1 MVPLVLLKVV
11 IVPAV
16 PVRFVMVPLVLLKV
30 VIVPA
35 VPVRFVIVPFVI
47 VPAVPV
53 RFVVLRVVIVP
64 AVPVRFVMVPF
75 IIVKLSPENE
85 VAVAIPVTTTP
96 LLFVSNANALTFPVK
111 SPLMLPTNPLIAVMT
126 PTVKIFTSEI
136 SSLRL
141 TVMVLPKPIEVRLSP
156 PAMVRVSLRR
166 LISNKPESPVTVK
179 AVPTAAV
186 PAAVKRPLESTVN
199 VATSVDEP

>member
-1 MVPLVLLKVV
+1 MVPLVLL
-11 IVPAV
+11 
-16 PVRFVMVPLVLLKV
+16 
-30 VIVPA
+30 
-35 VPVRFVIVPFVI
+35 
-47 VPAVPV
+47 
-53 RFVVLRVVIVP
+53 RVVIIP
-64 AVPVRFVMVPF
+64 TVPVIFV
-75 IIVKLSPENE
+75 IVKLSPENE

-111 SPLMLPTNPLIAVMT
+111 SPLMLPTNPLVAVIT
-126 PTVKIFTSEI
+126 PTDKIFTSEI
-136 SSLRL
+136 LSSSS

-166 LISNKPESPVTVK
+166 LISNEPESPVTVK

>member
-1 MVPLVLLKVV
+1 MS
-11 IVPAV
+11 
-16 PVRFVMVPLVLLKV
+16 RV

-35 VPVRFVIVPFVI
+35 VPVRFVIVPFT
-47 VPAVPV
+47 
-53 RFVVLRVVIVP
+53 
-64 AVPVRFVMVPF
+64 
-75 IIVKLSPENE
+75 IIKLSPENE

-96 LLFVSNANALTFPVK
+96 SLFVSNANALTFPVK
-111 SPLMLPTNPLIAVMT
+111 SPLMLPTNPLTAVMT
-126 PTVKIFTSEI
+126 PTDKIFTSEI